1 MKALAG
7 AFGLA
12 LLAGTADVP
21 MPAAATPVSLEL
33 VLAVDTSASVD
44 EREFELQ
51 VRGIAQAFAH
61 PEVIAAIESLGS
73 AGMAV
78 TLVQWSGPEASA
90 AVLPFTHIFDQ
101 RTAKAFGF
109 LVSLTQRRSTAGTTA
124 MGHAVRLSAELIE
137 QNAFEGDRTVIDV
150 SGDGRNNTPPNVE
163 AVRDDVVRRG
173 FTINGLAILSDDPR
187 LDVYYRRSLIG
198 GKDAFVEV
206 ASSYEEFARSIRQ
219 KLIREIYPPLSE
231 GGRGPGRSASR

>member
-1 MKALAG
+1 MKSLALTAALLGAAAG
-7 AFGLA
+7 A
-12 LLAGTADVP
+12 
-21 MPAAATPVSLEL
+21 AAAQEVPRTVALEL

-44 EREFELQ
+44 ASEFELQ
-51 VRGIAQAFAH
+51 VKGIAQAFAH
-61 PEVIAAIESLGS
+61 PEVLAAIKSLGS

-78 TLVQWSGPEASA
+78 TLVQWSGQEASA
-90 AVLPFTHIFDQ
+90 AVLPFTHVYDD

-109 LVSLTQRRSTAGTTA
+109 LVSLTQRRSSAGTTA
-124 MGHAVRLSAELIE
+124 MGHAVRLSAELLE
-137 QNAFEGDRTVIDV
+137 ENAFAGDRQVIDV

-163 AVRDDVVRRG
+163 AVRDQVVRRG

-187 LDVYYRRSLIG
+187 LDVYYRSSLIG

-206 ASSYEEFARSIRQ
+206 ASGYDEFARAVRQ

-231 GGRGPGRSASR
+231 NRPDVGRMAVR

>member
-1 MKALAG
+1 MRAI
-7 AFGLA
+7 AFA
-12 LLAGTADVP
+12 AILLAP
-21 MPAAATPVSLEL
+21 LPSAAAQTPSVPVALEL
-33 VLAVDTSASVD
+33 VLAVDMSASVD
-44 EREFELQ
+44 EKEFELQ
-51 VRGIAQAFAH
+51 IKGIAQAFAN

-78 TLVQWSGPEASA
+78 TLVQWSGPESSA
-90 AVLPFTHIFDQ
+90 AVLPFEHVYNQ

-109 LVSLTQRRSTAGTTA
+109 RVSLTQRRSTAGTTA
-124 MGHAVRLSAELIE
+124 MANAVRLSAELLE
-137 QNAFEGDRTVIDV
+137 SNDFEGERRVIDV
-150 SGDGRNNTPPNVE
+150 SGDGRNNTPPDIE
-163 AVRDDVVRRG
+163 TIRDRVVDQG

-206 ASSYEEFARSIRQ
+206 AEDYGRFASAIQQ

-231 GGRGPGRSASR
+231 WLRESRKFSGR